1 MLKELAKQKP
11 KPTSSSPAALDD
23 SMYSNSED
31 IEESPMS
38 RLDKYLAACEDQG
51 QRTYAQLLDEV
62 FAEDE
67 SSDSLDDM
75 YT

>member
-1 MLKELAKQKP
+1 
-11 KPTSSSPAALDD
+11 
-23 SMYSNSED
+23 MYSNSED

-51 QRTYAQLLDEV
+51 QRTYAQLLDAV

-75 YT
+75 YEVED